1 MGSRVLWVAV
11 MAVGLTACA
20 PKGRYVWVD
29 HYTEELERDP
39 SYVILPDDV
48 LSVRVLNN
56 ETMTTRVRVRSDGR
70 ISLPFLNDVRA
81 AGMLPAEL
89 AGHVQKRFEQYVRN
103 PVVTVTLEESK
114 PFTLSVVGEVTNP
127 GVYVLEPRSG
137 VLHALASAGG
147 FTQYAHENRIFVLRR
162 SGTEAQPTR
171 IRFTWEALTQV
182 EGKAATF
189 KLQRNDVLVVE

>member
-1 MGSRVLWVAV
+1 MAVAV
-11 MAVGLTACA
+11 AMTTACA

-29 HYTEELERDP
+29 KYEEALERDP
-39 SYVILPDDV
+39 AYVILPDDV

-56 ETMTTRVRVRSDGR
+56 ETMTTRVKVRSDGR

-81 AGMLPAEL
+81 AGLVPAEL
-89 AGHVQKRFEQYVRN
+89 ARHVQTRFEQYVRN

-114 PFTLSVVGEVTNP
+114 PFTVSVVGEVTNP
-127 GVYVLEPRSG
+127 GVYALEPRSG

-147 FTQYAHENRIFVLRR
+147 FTQYAHESRIFVLRR
-162 SGTEAQPTR
+162 TAVDAAPTR

-182 EGKAATF
+182 EGKASNF

>member
-1 MGSRVLWVAV
+1 MGTRWLWMAVVAV
-11 MAVGLTACA
+11 GMTACA

-29 HYTEELERDP
+29 TYEEELERDP
-39 SYVILPDDV
+39 AYVILADDV

-89 AGHVQKRFEQYVRN
+89 ARHVQNRFEQYVRN

-114 PFTLSVVGEVTNP
+114 PFTVSVVGEVTNP
-127 GVYVLEPRSG
+127 GVYALEPRSG

-147 FTQYAHENRIFVLRR
+147 FTQYAHESRIFVLRR
-162 SGTEAQPTR
+162 TSADAPPTR
-171 IRFTWEALTQV
+171 IRFTYEALTQV
-182 EGKAATF
+182 EGKASTF
-189 KLQRNDVLVVE
+189 KLQRNDVVVVE